1 MSQAS
6 RETVDLDRF
15 KHAFES
21 APVGMS
27 LVGSDFRIL
36 EVNDALCAM
45 LGYASEELT
54 RGTFV
59 DITHPDDAE
68 ISAHLAKQLFAGE
81 LPHYRIEKRYL
92 TKAGDV
98 VWADVSATLI
108 PGDGVPYGLGIIE
121 NITDRKE
128 AELQLRELEAE
139 QRRLLDATMGAVE
152 DERNHLAGELSD
164 GTIPRL
170 TAFAQK
176 VETVRA
182 TLASLAG
189 SMESEAALHEVQQGL
204 TEEASYLYTLAGR
217 LRPVMLAREGLEP
230 AVEGLAEWLKWALA
244 MPCTISVVLDGRL
257 PPEVEINIYRIAQ
270 EAVTNI
276 IRHSRATLTSI
287 SVWMQ
292 GDEIMMHI
300 RDNGVGFD
308 ATSPAPATTMGV
320 GLMRRRAHALGGTF
334 TIESVPGGGTSVR
347 AAIPMPVPVPVA
359 EDEGE

>member
-1 MSQAS
+1 MSQTS
-6 RETVDLDRF
+6 QETAQDLERF
-15 KHAFES
+15 KQAFAS
-21 APVGMS
+21 APVGMA
-27 LVGSDFRIL
+27 LVGSDFRFL
-36 EVNDALCAM
+36 ETNDALCSM
-45 LGYASEELT
+45 LGYPREELT
-54 RGTFV
+54 GLTFL

-68 ISAHLAKQLFAGE
+68 IDAHLAKQLFAGE

-92 TKAGDV
+92 TKSGDV
-98 VWADVSATLI
+98 LWVDLSATLI
-108 PGDGVPYGLGIIE
+108 SAEDGTPYGFGIIE
-121 NITDRKE
+121 NITDRKT
-128 AELQLRELEAE
+128 AEIQLRDLEAE

-152 DERNHLAGELSD
+152 DERSHLAGELSD

-182 TLASLAG
+182 TLISLAG
-189 SMESEAALHEVQQGL
+189 SMESEVSLHEVQEGL

-230 AVEGLAEWLKWALA
+230 AIEGLAEWLKWALS
-244 MPCTISVVLDGRL
+244 MPCTISVVLDERL

-287 SVWMQ
+287 SVWKQ
-292 GDEIMMHI
+292 GDQILMHI

-308 ATSPAPATTMGV
+308 PSSPTRAERMGI
-320 GLMRRRAHALGGTF
+320 GLMRRRAQALGGTF
-334 TIESVPGGGTSVR
+334 SCESVAGGGTSVR
-347 AAIPMPVPVPVA
+347 ASIPMPVPAVA
-359 EDEGE
+359 DEDE